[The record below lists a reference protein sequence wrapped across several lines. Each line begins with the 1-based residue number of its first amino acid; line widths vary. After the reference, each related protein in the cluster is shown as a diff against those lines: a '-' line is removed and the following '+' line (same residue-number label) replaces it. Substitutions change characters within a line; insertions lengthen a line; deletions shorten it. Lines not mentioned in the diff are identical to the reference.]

1 MTVSPLEN
9 SIREEAQRAI
19 AAIREKEASEI
30 RHLEEAYAAE
40 LENFRRQTGAD
51 TETRLQQEISRLSN
65 RAVLERKK
73 LELQSLERFISN
85 LVDEV
90 MDAIKDHPL
99 YRQFVLDTL
108 LDTVGEIPAALEVSL
123 QPEDLALENDIL
135 ASLAAAGRKQ
145 DIAIKPEPAIRWG
158 GCLIYD
164 EAGGRIFNHT
174 LDRIYHRK
182 SLIIR
187 QMVVKILTDHKRG
200 KQEPP
205 PAAAESSGK

>member
-1 MTVSPLEN
+1 MTISPLEN
-9 SIREEAQRAI
+9 SIREEFQRAI
-19 AAIREKEASEI
+19 AAIREKEADQI
-30 RHLEEAYAAE
+30 RRLEEAYAAD
-40 LENFRRQTGAD
+40 LENFRRQTGAE
-51 TETRLQQEISRLSN
+51 TEARLQQEISRLSN

-73 LELQSLERFISN
+73 LELQILERFISH

-90 MDAIKDHPL
+90 MNVIRDHPL
-99 YRQFVLDTL
+99 YKQFVLDAL
-108 LDTVGEIPAALEVSL
+108 LDTAGEIPTALEVRL
-123 QPEDLALENDIL
+123 HPEDLALENDIL
-135 ASLAAAGRKQ
+135 ASLAASRKQ
-145 DIAIKPEPAIRWG
+145 DIAIKPDPAIRWG

-187 QMVVKILTDHKRG
+187 QRIVNILTDHKRG

-205 PAAAESSGK
+205 PAAAKLLDE

>member
-9 SIREEAQRAI
+9 SIREESQRAV

-108 LDTVGEIPAALEVSL
+108 LDTVGEIPAALEVRL

>member
-19 AAIREKEASEI
+19 SAIREKEASEI
-30 RHLEEAYAAE
+30 RHLEEAYAAD
-40 LENFRRQTGAD
+40 LENFQRQTGAD
-51 TETRLQQEISRLSN
+51 TEARLQQEISRLSN

>member
-108 LDTVGEIPAALEVSL
+108 LDTVGKIPAALEVRL

>member
-1 MTVSPLEN
+1 MTVSALEN
-9 SIREEAQRAI
+9 SFREEAQRAI

-108 LDTVGEIPAALEVSL
+108 LDTVGEIPAALEVRL

>member
-73 LELQSLERFISN
+73 LELQRLERFISN

-108 LDTVGEIPAALEVSL
+108 LDTVGEIPAALEVRL

>member
-9 SIREEAQRAI
+9 SIREEFQRAI
-19 AAIREKEASEI
+19 AAIREKEADEI
-30 RHLEEAYAAE
+30 RRLEEAYAAD
-40 LENFRRQTGAD
+40 LENIRRQTGAE
-51 TETRLQQEISRLSN
+51 TEARLQQEISRLSN

-90 MDAIKDHPL
+90 MNVIRDHPL
-99 YRQFVLDTL
+99 YRQFVLDAL
-108 LDTVGEIPAALEVSL
+108 LDTAGEIPTALEVRL
-123 QPEDLALENDIL
+123 HPKDLALENDIL
-135 ASLAAAGRKQ
+135 AALVAAGRKQ
-145 DIAIKPEPAIRWG
+145 SIAVKPDSAIRWG

-174 LDRIYHRK
+174 LERIYHRK

-187 QMVVKILTDHKRG
+187 QRVVKILTDHTSG

-205 PAAAESSGK
+205 PPAVESSGQ

>member
-1 MTVSPLEN
+1 
-9 SIREEAQRAI
+9 
-19 AAIREKEASEI
+19 
-30 RHLEEAYAAE
+30 
-40 LENFRRQTGAD
+40 
-51 TETRLQQEISRLSN
+51 
-65 RAVLERKK
+65 
-73 LELQSLERFISN
+73 
-85 LVDEV
+85 
-90 MDAIKDHPL
+90 MDAIRDHPL
-99 YRQFVLDTL
+99 YRQFVLDAL

>member
-108 LDTVGEIPAALEVSL
+108 LDTVGEIPAALEVRL
-123 QPEDLALENDIL
+123 QPEDLAL
-135 ASLAAAGRKQ
+135 
-145 DIAIKPEPAIRWG
+145 
-158 GCLIYD
+158 
-164 EAGGRIFNHT
+164 
-174 LDRIYHRK
+174 
-182 SLIIR
+182 
-187 QMVVKILTDHKRG
+187 
-200 KQEPP
+200 
-205 PAAAESSGK
+205 

>member
-9 SIREEAQRAI
+9 SIREEFQRAI
-19 AAIREKEASEI
+19 AAIREKEADEI
-30 RHLEEAYAAE
+30 RRLEEAYAAD
-40 LENFRRQTGAD
+40 LENIRRQTGAE
-51 TETRLQQEISRLSN
+51 TEARLQQEISRLSN

-73 LELQSLERFISN
+73 LELQSIERFISN

-90 MDAIKDHPL
+90 MNVIRDHPL
-99 YRQFVLDTL
+99 YRQFVLDAL
-108 LDTVGEIPAALEVSL
+108 LDTAGEIPTALEVRL
-123 QPEDLALENDIL
+123 HPKDLALENDIL
-135 ASLAAAGRKQ
+135 AALVAAGRKQ
-145 DIAIKPEPAIRWG
+145 SIAVKPDSAIRWG

-174 LDRIYHRK
+174 LERIYHRK

-187 QMVVKILTDHKRG
+187 QRVVKILTDHTSG

-205 PAAAESSGK
+205 PPAVESSGQ